1 MKSSGGVSCP
11 KFMLGAI
18 LRAECDEVIPEYKF
32 ANERKFRADYYVPE
46 LNLLVEYEGI
56 YFAPDNGR
64 GYTGASRH
72 LNLKGYSTD
81 CEKYNL
87 AQILGYKLLRYT
99 AQNYKQAVEDL
110 RRLKRDLKVGGT
122 D

>member
-1 MKSSGGVSCP
+1 MKSTGTVSGP

-18 LRAECDEVIPEYKF
+18 LRAECREVITEFKF
-32 ANERKFRADYYVPE
+32 SDERKFRADYYVPE

-64 GYTGASRH
+64 YTGASRH